1 MDPPDIEREVRT
13 FILPAPANAGY
24 GRKHRDPSK
33 LPGERQRR
41 EAPDPWLSAIP
52 REVQAFTLAERLAH
66 VLQPGRLS
74 GLGSGSRS
82 PARTE

>member
-41 EAPDPWLSAIP
+41 EAPYPRLSAIP
-52 REVQAFTLAERLAH
+52 REVQAFTLASARASGMSRPCFQRL
-66 VLQPGRLS
+66 GRS
-74 GLGSGSRS
+74 VGSV
-82 PARTE
+82 